1 MRRQAPFSRQDGG
14 YPGDHKTAT
23 PDTATPTGRPRADAA
38 RNRERLL
45 EAAKAVLGAG
55 GPNASLDAV
64 ARAAGVGPG
73 TLYRHFPTREALS
86 EAVYRREVEHL
97 VELPAQM
104 ANTSGPVV
112 ALRTWLAANVE
123 FVATKRAWQRH

>member
-1 MRRQAPFSRQDGG
+1 
-14 YPGDHKTAT
+14 
-23 PDTATPTGRPRADAA
+23 
-38 RNRERLL
+38 
-45 EAAKAVLGAG
+45 VLGAG

-97 VELPAQM
+97 VELSAQL
-104 ANTSGPVV
+104 ANTSDPVV

-123 FVATKRAWQRH
+123 FVATKRAWQRHERAARLHVRPADGCSAHADGSRGGRG

>member
-1 MRRQAPFSRQDGG
+1 MVGTQAITKRRP
-14 YPGDHKTAT
+14 
-23 PDTATPTGRPRADAA
+23 PTRRPRADAA

-55 GPNASLDAV
+55 GPNVSLDAV
-64 ARAAGVGPG
+64 ARAVGVGPG
-73 TLYRHFPTREALS
+73 TLYRHFPMREALF
-86 EAVYRREVEHL
+86 EAVYRREVEQL